1 MEINKENVKEFLTKE
16 VSTLNW
22 LDVINLVVTFT
33 LLPFFNYWMIIPFLI
48 IDGISWYLNK
58 HK

>member
-1 MEINKENVKEFLTKE
+1 MKINKETIKEFLVKE
-16 VSTLNW
+16 VVTLNW
-22 LDVINLVVTFT
+22 LDIINLVVTFT
-33 LLPFFNYWMIIPFLI
+33 LLPLFGFWMIISFLI